1 MSSCGGGIGVH
12 VQSAWHGG
20 LSFASHHPDSRCRKT
35 NFDKKVNV
43 ALSRPKGQKPL
54 LLRLLW
60 VHFKEIDGG
69 ADEKSQ
75 ELHLFDAGVELMMLK
90 KIYI

>member
-20 LSFASHHPDSRCRKT
+20 LSFASHHPDSGCRKT

-43 ALSRPKGQKPL
+43 ALSRPKGQNPL
-54 LLRLLW
+54 LSGTAASEAAL
-60 VHFKEIDGG
+60 G
-69 ADEKSQ
+69 ASQ
-75 ELHLFDAGVELMMLK
+75 
-90 KIYI
+90 